1 MNTTTTAEYCET
13 STPRP
18 GMNQDEI
25 TRRQEET
32 RCAMIQFSRAAK
44 QAAIATKRRVSP
56 KSRTYYQMGVSKQ
69 VKCAF
74 KQLETTTTTTTT
86 TTTMT
91 KTDFELLKQ
100 AISNFRVRLI
110 VHDSISADDLRE
122 LKNKIKEEEKAMTT
136 AITQNITTQ
145 TSRRNVSEEEKNRC
159 DDLQYWSAELT
170 KEVSRI
176 EPKIKYTNIG
186 QGLFRYDFNKPT
198 EPPGVPSQHA
208 HIAPS
213 FAHALRNILTPE
225 TSRRTF
231 ISLASLTNKIRYD
244 VCAFLTD
251 EHRHCDRMAV
261 IKQIKEQKQTQNSK
275 K

>member
-1 MNTTTTAEYCET
+1 MNATTAEYCET

-18 GMNQDEI
+18 GMNEEEI

-32 RCAMIQFSRAAK
+32 RWAMIQFSRAAK

-74 KQLETTTTTTTT
+74 KQLEAT

-91 KTDFELLKQ
+91 KPDFELLKQ

-110 VHDSISADDLRE
+110 VHDSITANDLRE
-122 LKNKIKEEEKAMTT
+122 LKTKIKEEEKAMTT
-136 AITQNITTQ
+136 AAITQNTTTTTTTQ
-145 TSRRNVSEEEKNRC
+145 TTRRHVSEEEKNRC

-261 IKQIKEQKQTQNSK
+261 IKQIKEQNKEQKQKQT
-275 K
+275 